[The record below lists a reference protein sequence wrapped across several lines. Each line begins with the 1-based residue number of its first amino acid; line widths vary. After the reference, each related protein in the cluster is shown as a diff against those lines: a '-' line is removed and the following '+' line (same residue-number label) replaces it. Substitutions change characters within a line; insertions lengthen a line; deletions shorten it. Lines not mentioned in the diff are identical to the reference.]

1 LPVRSPPV
9 GPGAT
14 HHAGAVVFCRP
25 RWRVPWMS
33 PMRIMALLLA
43 AAVAKVVGD
52 LGFGPGGLHR
62 ALRVVTPLCLI
73 AAAYLLAH
81 PFAIRFLFARSR
93 RGTPV
98 EVRWAG
104 RHRSGQ
110 SWLVLH
116 SDDGRAWRVLPR
128 RGPASYPFPRWRG
141 TPWLEPPPPATGPIR
156 GTFLQPPGT
165 WRRGLI
171 LHTPAA
177 PSAGRL
183 SAPGY
188 GSDVLALGAG
198 AEACTGVHLQSV
210 RRVPMSPAHDGSA
223 SRPHPRAE
231 TADADPGRTSRH
243 RAPGT
248 RRRRRASQLA
258 PTR

>member
-1 LPVRSPPV
+1 
-9 GPGAT
+9 
-14 HHAGAVVFCRP
+14 
-25 RWRVPWMS
+25 
-33 PMRIMALLLA
+33 MRIMALLLA

-52 LGFGPGGLHR
+52 VGFGPVGLHR

-73 AAAYLLAH
+73 AATYLLVH
-81 PFAIRFLFARSR
+81 PLAIRVLFARSR

-116 SDDGRAWRVLPR
+116 AEDGRAWRVLPR

-165 WRRGLI
+165 WRRGLV
-171 LHTPAA
+171 LHTRADT
-177 PSAGRL
+177 SAGRF

-188 GSDVLALGAG
+188 GSDVLALGVG

-210 RRVPMSPAHDGSA
+210 RRLPVSPGRDGTGS
-223 SRPHPRAE
+223 SPHPRAE
-231 TADADPGRTSRH
+231 TGDADPGGARRD
-243 RAPGT
+243 RATGT
-248 RRRRRASQLA
+248 GRRRRTSQLA
-258 PTR
+258 PAK